1 MVKVDGDRRSDY
13 DSDEEDG
20 VRKKKERADATSSP
34 YLRQLRE
41 DYPAPILPWNWDKG
55 RCALFWIIMI
65 AALIIAIWSALF
77 WNNCPRA
84 GTITQCAVGVRD
96 DRRRRTYFGGQLH
109 HGEGEK
115 ELQNGKKGK
124 PSSDDGRSL

>member
-1 MVKVDGDRRSDY
+1 MVKVDGDRLSDY

-96 DRRRRTYFGGQLH
+96 DRLTS
-109 HGEGEK
+109 EVNCTTVKEK
-115 ELQNGKKGK
+115 RNCKTGKKA
-124 PSSDDGRSL
+124 SLQATMDDLVE